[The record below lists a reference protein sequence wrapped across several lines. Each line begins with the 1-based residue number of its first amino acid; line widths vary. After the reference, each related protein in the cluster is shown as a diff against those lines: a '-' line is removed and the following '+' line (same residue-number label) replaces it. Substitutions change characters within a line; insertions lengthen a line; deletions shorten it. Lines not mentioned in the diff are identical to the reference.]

1 MEPARCSPSRTEV
14 TMEIPAS
21 TPSPKSLGFRRR
33 SVGCFSR
40 PERSAAERG
49 TGAHRDDP
57 FRFGHLV
64 VNSLYGKSH
73 LVGDGTG
80 HDHYV
85 RLPRGESH
93 YFCTKPPIPGRLP
106 AQYCWLRRHSA
117 ASNHDRVMAS
127 CSYRS
132 TVKRDELQ
140 SFRNSIGPTS
150 VSALAQLYLS

>member
-49 TGAHRDDP
+49 AGAHRDDP

-64 VNSLYGKSH
+64 VDSLYGKSH

-93 YFCTKPPIPGRLP
+93 YFCAKPRDVVTGTRGSHHLDCATGKTHRHWPQGIFSHPIDTGVEPGE
-106 AQYCWLRRHSA
+106 
-117 ASNHDRVMAS
+117 N
-127 CSYRS
+127 
-132 TVKRDELQ
+132 
-140 SFRNSIGPTS
+140 N
-150 VSALAQLYLS
+150 VSLNL